1 MSYLFMNFYTR
12 FEKEYLYS
20 CLLYNE
26 VYTYNNYNDIF
37 KI

>member
-12 FEKEYLYS
+12 FEKKYLYS